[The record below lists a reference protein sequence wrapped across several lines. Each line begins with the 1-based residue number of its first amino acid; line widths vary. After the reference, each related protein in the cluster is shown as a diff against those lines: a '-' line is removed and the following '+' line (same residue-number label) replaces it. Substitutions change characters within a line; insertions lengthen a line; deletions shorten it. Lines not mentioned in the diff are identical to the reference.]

1 MIKFFRHIRQ
11 TLIMENKTS
20 KYLKY
25 AIGEIILV
33 VVGILIALQINNWN
47 ENRKLKMVEF
57 QTLLALQVDLNASL
71 EDIDRDTKLNKQS
84 LEATLKIK
92 NYLAG
97 KEKLSDSIILAFEIA
112 TFDFKLNDIKAA
124 YKSLQAKG
132 LELIA
137 DNDLRSKIVYF
148 YEVSVP
154 FLQRNERTDRL
165 FYELLV
171 PYYQKHLMI
180 NTKELIDYNFNDELI
195 NEKYSYNKPGFIPK
209 DENQLKNDP
218 EFRIILREA
227 IYRRL
232 QVISIYEEVL
242 MEVKFLTTDINEKID
257 IN

>member
-1 MIKFFRHIRQ
+1 
-11 TLIMENKTS
+11 METGNTGKPALPAGR
-20 KYLKY
+20 YFKY

-33 VVGILIALQINNWN
+33 VIGILIALQINNWN
-47 ENRKLKMVEF
+47 ENRKLKNVEF

-71 EDIDRDTKLNKQS
+71 EDIDRDTKLNKQC
-84 LEATLKIK
+84 LDATLKIK
-92 NYLAG
+92 NYLDG

-137 DNDLRSKIVYF
+137 DNDLRSNIVYF

-165 FYELLV
+165 FYELLS
-171 PYYQKHLMI
+171 PYYQKHLMV
-180 NTKELIDYNFNDELI
+180 NTKELIDYNFNDRLI

-218 EFRIILREA
+218 EFRILLREA

-232 QVISIYEEVL
+232 QVISIYEDVL
-242 MEVKFLTTDINEKID
+242 MEVKFLITDLNEKID

>member
-25 AIGEIILV
+25 AIGEIVLV
-33 VVGILIALQINNWN
+33 VIGILIALQINNWN
-47 ENRKLKMVEF
+47 ENRKLKKVEF
-57 QTLLALQVDLNASL
+57 QTLQALQVDLTASL
-71 EDIDRDTKLNKQS
+71 EDIDRDAKLNKQS
-84 LEATLKIK
+84 LDATLKIK
-92 NYLAG
+92 DYLDG
-97 KEKLSDSIILAFEIA
+97 KTKFSDSIIIAFEVA

-124 YKSLQAKG
+124 YKSLQSKG

-137 DNDLRSKIVYF
+137 DEDLRSSIVYF
-148 YEVSVP
+148 YEVDVP
-154 FLQRNERTDRL
+154 FLQRNESTDRL
-165 FYELLV
+165 FYELLI
-171 PYYQKHLMI
+171 PYYQKHLMV
-180 NTKELIDYNFNDELI
+180 NTKELIDFNFNDSLL
-195 NEKYSYNKPGFIPK
+195 NDKYVYNKPGFIPL

-242 MEVKFLTTDINEKID
+242 EEIKYLMAELNEKID
-257 IN
+257 IK